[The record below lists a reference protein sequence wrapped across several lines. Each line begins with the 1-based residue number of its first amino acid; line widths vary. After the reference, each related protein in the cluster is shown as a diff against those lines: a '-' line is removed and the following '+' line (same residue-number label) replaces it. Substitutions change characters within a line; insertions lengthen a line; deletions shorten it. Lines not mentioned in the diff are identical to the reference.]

1 VDRVAD
7 GFDAVDQVED
17 VWAELEVW
25 RAGRSPSSGSLVTP
39 PAAGLSC
46 GAYLAAGLVRSSG
59 RVIEQRIRFGV
70 GTPPPGGRRGEIV
83 PWTRPSRRHLRLTMN
98 RVIWERHSAA
108 WVVVTLTLPGSD
120 VAVCMDG
127 VQVKR
132 WLRSWLKRWHRRFG
146 WCPYAWKLEFQGRGA
161 AHFAVVL
168 PITSAHAMPSNL
180 AQLRRWVARAWWEVV
195 GSGAATHLQ
204 AGTQT
209 SLIRHVS
216 ALSSYMVGE
225 FVKGRKS
232 KEYQHVVPGD
242 YRKVGRW
249 WYVSPQ
255 LCEPWSEW
263 AQDERTAYRTRRVLT
278 RLVRSPGYA
287 RAAVR
292 ARRRRV
298 GRVVVFLRG
307 ADALGM
313 GWRLQGLRA

>member
-1 VDRVAD
+1 M
-7 GFDAVDQVED
+7 
-17 VWAELEVW
+17 
-25 RAGRSPSSGSLVTP
+25 
-39 PAAGLSC
+39 SC
-46 GAYLAAGLVRSSG
+46 GAYLAAGQLRSSG

-83 PWTRPSRRHLRLTMN
+83 PWSRSSRRRFRVTMN
-98 RVIWERHSAA
+98 RVLWERHSPG

-132 WLRSWLKRWHRRFG
+132 WFRSWLKRWHRRYG
-146 WCPYAWKLEFQGRGA
+146 WCPHAWKLEFQSRGA
-161 AHFAVVL
+161 AHFCVVL
-168 PITSAHAMPSNL
+168 PVAAAVQASPSEL
-180 AQLRRWVARAWWEVV
+180 ASLRQWVARAWWEVV
-195 GSGAATHLQ
+195 GSGAETHQ
-204 AGTQT
+204 RAGTQT
-209 SLIRHVS
+209 SLMRHGQ
-216 ALSSYMVGE
+216 ATASYMVGE
-225 FVKGRKS
+225 MVKGRKS

-242 YRKVGRW
+242 YRNVGRW

-255 LCEPWSEW
+255 LCEPWSVW
-263 AQDERTAYRTRRVLT
+263 AQNERTAYRTRRVLT

-287 RAAVR
+287 RAAAR

-307 ADALGM
+307 DALGL